1 MSKKPPNHSGK
12 IAKEATISFIG
23 MGFGDAI
30 RYIFTAVLARLVGVE
45 YLGIFSL
52 ASAITRIGETISR
65 AGLQSGVMR
74 FVSRLDK
81 ENEIDEIKQRIK
93 SGLLLGLI
101 FSIIIMVIQLIMAD
115 WLAMDLFNGSELLKK
130 VIVISAFSLPFST
143 VMAITAFATQGYKL
157 LKYKVTIMNIIPP
170 LVMLFFVLLSIGIFT
185 KDIAIKYPILISA
198 IISSLVGLY
207 SLKKLTGMN
216 FLEMFKGTVDSE
228 LIKFSYPFMFVI
240 ILGTLMHWMDILMLG
255 YFTDTSTVGLYHPAT
270 RTAGSMRTILVAFM
284 GIFAPIMSEYHH
296 QGELKEM
303 NRLYKLVVR
312 WIISLSLPLAII
324 MILYSKKVML
334 LFGGQYLS
342 SANALIVLT
351 ISAFIQAFIASS
363 GHTLFMTGFPRVN
376 LMNSTIVIFINIILN
391 YLWIPQ
397 YKIMGAAYATLV
409 SMTILAI
416 MRLIE
421 VKMIV
426 KIQPFSIKM
435 LKPIIA
441 GIAMAVVL
449 YGIKPIIFP
458 LHTLLT
464 LSAAVIAGGIIFYVM
479 LWLMKF
485 DRDDKEIW
493 SGISMIIKRN
503 KDS

>member
-1 MSKKPPNHSGK
+1 MRKRTRRSIKNGNLIQGFLFFICTVGS
-12 IAKEATISFIG
+12 IVCLIFYLWVFKEIDESIL
-23 MGFGDAI
+23 AI
-30 RYIFTAVLARLVGVE
+30 EIQKT
-45 YLGIFSL
+45 
-52 ASAITRIGETISR
+52 TSR
-65 AGLQSGVMR
+65 EL
-74 FVSRLDK
+74 K
-81 ENEIDEIKQRIK
+81 NEIDEIKQRIK

-101 FSIIIMVIQLIMAD
+101 FSIIIMVMQLIMAD
-115 WLAMDLFNGSELLKK
+115 WLAMDLFNGSKLLKK
-130 VIVISAFSLPFST
+130 VIVISAFSLPFAT

-170 LVMLFFVLLSIGIFT
+170 LVMLFCVLLSIGIFT

-207 SLKKLTGMN
+207 SLRKLTGMN

-228 LIKFSYPFMFVI
+228 LIKFSYLFMFVI

-296 QGELKEM
+296 QRELKEM

-363 GHTLFMTGFPRVN
+363 GP
-376 LMNSTIVIFINIILN
+376 
-391 YLWIPQ
+391 
-397 YKIMGAAYATLV
+397 V
-409 SMTILAI
+409 SYT
-416 MRLIE
+416 
-421 VKMIV
+421 
-426 KIQPFSIKM
+426 
-435 LKPIIA
+435 
-441 GIAMAVVL
+441 
-449 YGIKPIIFP
+449 
-458 LHTLLT
+458 HLT
-464 LSAAVIAGGIIFYVM
+464 LPTSDLV
-479 LWLMKF
+479 
-485 DRDDKEIW
+485 
-493 SGISMIIKRN
+493 
-503 KDS
+503 